1 MTHPTTMPFYYYNPV
16 MLEPLD
22 ALDSNDPSKKNTK
35 KQAKGVF
42 SSAWGA
48 VLQAFTVDDVF
59 SRKIK

>member
-1 MTHPTTMPFYYYNPV
+1 MPFYYYNPV

-22 ALDSNDPSKKNTK
+22 ALDSNDHDNKKNTK

-42 SSAWGA
+42 RSAWGA

-59 SRKIK
+59 TRKIK

>member
-16 MLEPLD
+16 MLEPL
-22 ALDSNDPSKKNTK
+22 ALDSNDHDKKNTK

-59 SRKIK
+59 TRKIK